1 MNEAI
6 YVLEQAVFEA
16 KTEIRE
22 LARGSYAKEIKYREK
37 IILELEEAIL
47 IFKKHKLT

>member
-22 LARGSYAKEIKYREK
+22 LARRSNAKEIKYREK
-37 IILELEEAIL
+37 LILEIEEAIGVL
-47 IFKKHKLT
+47 KNHKQT